1 MILYEAGDYIA
12 FKAIQQEEF
21 TRIEDEIA
29 NGTFD
34 YSQLVGELK

>member
-12 FKAIQQEEF
+12 FKAIHQEEF

-34 YSQLVGELK
+34 YRQLVGELK